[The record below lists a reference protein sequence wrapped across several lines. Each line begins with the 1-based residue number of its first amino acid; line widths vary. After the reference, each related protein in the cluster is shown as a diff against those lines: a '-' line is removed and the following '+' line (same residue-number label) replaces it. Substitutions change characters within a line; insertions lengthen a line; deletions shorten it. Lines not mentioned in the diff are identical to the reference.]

1 MEGEHPQ
8 TVADAAAA
16 DPEGFATAL
25 WDRHASPLLGTALR
39 ILRQREDAEDVV
51 QEALIAT
58 VAKPPAILTSALPA
72 WLHRVVVNRCLD
84 RLRRERRRGAENLSP
99 FPPAAAGSSPSPR
112 RIDLQRAVA
121 ALPERARL
129 VFVLH
134 DVEGLQHAE
143 IAALLGISVGTS
155 KSQLF
160 RARDLLRHQLEGA
173 RPRASARVDEE

>member
-58 VAKPPAILTSALPA
+58 VAKPPAIPSSALPA

-84 RLRRERRRGAENLSP
+84 RLRRERRHGAETLSTI
-99 FPPAAAGSSPSPR
+99 PPAAADSSPSPR

-143 IAALLGISVGTS
+143 IAALLGISSGTS

-160 RARDLLRHQLEGA
+160 RARDLLRHRLLGT